1 MKSICVLVQN
11 FYEIDI
17 RVRRKAE
24 ALVAAGYSVDV
35 LALKSKFSRGES
47 YELNGVTVHTFEL
60 GKQRGSGLRYVY
72 EYATFL
78 LWCAL
83 KIGKLMKQ
91 KRFAVIDINTLPDFL
106 VFAGFLAKWRGAKLL
121 LDMHEI
127 TPEFMMS
134 KYGYPRGKWQVRL
147 ATWLELISMKYA
159 DHLLTINQPIDELL
173 AGRGLKDGKSTI
185 IMNAADEEIFAKA
198 LVPGAQPP
206 REMPA
211 KPPFLMMYHGTLT
224 KIYGLDIAIEAYAK
238 ARAQIPG
245 AEFWILGGGT
255 EQAALE
261 ARAKELGVADGVR
274 FVGSVMPDEIPFWVK
289 MSDVGVLATRQDV
302 FLDFS
307 FSNKLS
313 EYIIMDKAVIVS
325 RLRTIAHYFS
335 DDAVLFFEPN
345 DPTSLAAQM
354 VRMYHDSSLR
364 QRLAQR
370 AKLEFEPIRW
380 QVMKERYLA
389 LIERLSADREA

>member
-35 LALKSKFSRGES
+35 LALKSKFSKGET

-78 LWCAL
+78 LWCTL

-91 KRFAVIDINTLPDFL
+91 KRFSVIDINTLPDFL
-106 VFAGFLAKWRGAKLL
+106 VFAGILARWRGAKLL

-147 ATWLELISMKYA
+147 ASWLELISIKYA
-159 DHLLTINQPIDELL
+159 DHVLTINQPIDELL
-173 AGRGLKDGKSTI
+173 LGRGLRAGKSTI

-198 LVPGAQPP
+198 LVPDARAP

-238 ARAQIPG
+238 ARAQMPG

-313 EYIIMDKAVIVS
+313 EYIILDKAVIVS

-335 DDAVLFFEPN
+335 EEAVLFFKPN
-345 DPTSLAAQM
+345 ESAALAEQM
-354 VRMYHDSSLR
+354 VQLYGDAALR

-370 AKLEFEPIRW
+370 AKVEFEPIRW

-389 LIERLSADREA
+389 LIARLAADKPD

>member
-35 LALKSKFSRGES
+35 LALRSKFSKGET

-60 GKQRGSGLRYVY
+60 GKKRGSGLRYVY

-78 LWCAL
+78 TWCAL

-91 KRFAVIDINTLPDFL
+91 KRFSVIDINTLPDFL

-134 KYGYPRGKWQVRL
+134 KYEYPRGKWQVRL

-159 DHLLTINQPIDELL
+159 DHVLTINQPIDELL
-173 AGRGLKDGKSTI
+173 MGRGLRAGKSTI

-198 LVPGAQPP
+198 LVPDAGLP

-224 KIYGLDIAIEAYAK
+224 RIYGLDIAIEAYSK
-238 ARAQIPG
+238 VRAQMPG

-261 ARAKELGVADGVR
+261 ARARELGVADGVR
-274 FVGSVMPDEIPFWVK
+274 FIGSVMPDEIPFWVR

-313 EYIIMDKAVIVS
+313 EYIIMGKAVIVS
-325 RLRTIAHYFS
+325 RLRTIAHYFT
-335 DDAVLFFEPN
+335 DDAVQFSEPN
-345 DPTSLAAQM
+345 KSDSLAQQM
-354 VRMYHDSSLR
+354 VRLYGDPALR
-364 QRLAQR
+364 QRLVAR
-370 AKLEFEPIRW
+370 ARVEFEPIRW
-380 QVMKERYLA
+380 EVMKARYLA
-389 LIERLSADREA
+389 LVARLSARD

>member
-11 FYEIDI
+11 YYEIDI

-35 LALKSKFSRGES
+35 LALRSKFSKGET
-47 YELNGVTVHTFEL
+47 YQLGGVTVHTFEL
-60 GKQRGSGLRYVY
+60 GKKRGSGLRYVY

-78 LWCAL
+78 MWCAL

-91 KRFAVIDINTLPDFL
+91 KRFSVVDINTLPDFL

-134 KYGYPRGKWQVRL
+134 KYEYPRGKWQVRL
-147 ATWLELISMKYA
+147 AAWLELISMKYA
-159 DHLLTINQPIDELL
+159 DHVLTINQPIDELL
-173 AGRGLKDGKSTI
+173 MGRGLKPGKSTI
-185 IMNAADEEIFAKA
+185 IMNAADEEIFARA
-198 LVPGAQPP
+198 LLPGATAP
-206 REMPA
+206 RQMPA
-211 KPPFLMMYHGTLT
+211 RPPFLMMYHGTLT
-224 KIYGLDIAIEAYAK
+224 KIYGLDIAIEAYSK
-238 ARAQIPG
+238 VRAQIPG

-274 FVGSVMPDEIPFWVK
+274 FIGSVMPDEIPFWVK
-289 MSDVGVLATRQDV
+289 ESDVGVLATRQDV

-313 EYIIMDKAVIVS
+313 EYIILGKAVIVS
-325 RLRTIAHYFS
+325 RLRTIAHYFT
-335 DDAVLFFEPN
+335 DDAVQFFEPN
-345 DPTSLAAQM
+345 KADSLAQQM
-354 VRMYHDSSLR
+354 VRLHGDPALR
-364 QRLAQR
+364 QRLAAR
-370 AKLEFEPIRW
+370 ARVEFEPIRW
-380 QVMKERYLA
+380 EVMKGRYLA
-389 LIERLSADREA
+389 LVARLSARD